1 MTTEA
6 GIELTKFE
14 ESCVR
19 SLQRLARK
27 WNSKPNRLWLFSA
40 SSTLWVMMHE
50 GDGNPVPEDTHGGY
64 GEGGM
69 NPDNCVCKIDIE
81 NDGGDW

>member
-1 MTTEA
+1 MTTNA

-27 WNSKPNRLWLFSA
+27 WNSQPNRLWLFSA
-40 SSTLWVMMHE
+40 SGTLWVMMHE
-50 GDGNPVPEDTHGGY
+50 GDGNPTPEFTGSGYSAGGV
-64 GEGGM
+64 
-69 NPDNCVCKIDIE
+69 NQDNCVCKIDIE